1 MAKTLAHP
9 SDDPGALPKTIDA
22 MIAFLSQLGVRV
34 RLSDPF
40 MLKRMGPTL
49 PVKHSVRIDRD
60 GKEIRRG
67 KEAAM
72 H

>member
-1 MAKTLAHP
+1 
-9 SDDPGALPKTIDA
+9 
-22 MIAFLSQLGVRV
+22 VRV

-49 PVKHSVRIDRD
+49 PVKQSVRIDRE

>member
-1 MAKTLAHP
+1 MVETLAHP
-9 SDDPGALPKTIDA
+9 SDDPGVLPKTIDA
-22 MIAFLSQLGVRV
+22 MIAFLSQHGVRV

-40 MLKRMGPTL
+40 MLKRRDPTL
-49 PVKHSVRIDRD
+49 PVKQSVRIDRD

-67 KEAAM
+67 KEDVM